1 MVNSTRI
8 ALLGFGRIEHAAFDA
23 FFRVA
28 SRRCPAYAQETDFRV
43 ADFVIVDATDQA
55 ACAAVR
61 EAGLVARTVALGQP
75 ALAGALL
82 QLARPLNL
90 MQVVRALDEVVSD
103 THAAEEDTVGEG
115 LFVVTPEG
123 DAPAASDEA
132 GADAGP
138 GRRRRG
144 LHMEHILV
152 VDDSEVALR
161 FMATHLQRFGF
172 QIHLAKSGEE
182 ALRRVAERRFEFV
195 FLDVRM
201 EGLDG
206 FQTCKAIKRTD
217 YPPGQARTHRGDGDL
232 PGRPGG
238 QAARHDGRRRRLSH
252 QAAARGGTAEG
263 GRRARGRAAR
273 LCRDG
278 GLLDDEVARRGPRVR
293 GTRCATARRGRGP
306 RSGCSGRAS

>member
-1 MVNSTRI
+1 MVDSTRI

-28 SRRCPAYAQETDFRV
+28 SRRCPAYAQESDFRL
-43 ADFVIVDATDQA
+43 ADFVIVDATDA
-55 ACAAVR
+55 VACAAVR

-90 MQVVRALDEVVSD
+90 MQVVRALDQVVAAS
-103 THAAEEDTVGEG
+103 TAAAEIAEREG
-115 LFVVTPEG
+115 LFVVTPESDPPAAPD
-123 DAPAASDEA
+123 DAPV
-132 GADAGP
+132 
-138 GRRRRG
+138 RRRRG

-152 VDDSEVALR
+152 VDDSEIALR

-182 ALRRVAERRFEFV
+182 ALRRVAERRFAFV

-206 FQTCKAIKRTD
+206 FQTCKAIKRAD
-217 YPPGQARTHRGDGDL
+217 YPPGL
-232 PGRPGG
+232 
-238 QAARHDGRRRRLSH
+238 AAPTVVMLTCLAGPADKLRATMAGADAYLTKPLREVELLKVVGEREIALHAYAET
-252 QAAARGGTAEG
+252 AASSTMR
-263 GRRARGRAAR
+263 
-273 LCRDG
+273 
-278 GLLDDEVARRGPRVR
+278 
-293 GTRCATARRGRGP
+293 
-306 RSGCSGRAS
+306 